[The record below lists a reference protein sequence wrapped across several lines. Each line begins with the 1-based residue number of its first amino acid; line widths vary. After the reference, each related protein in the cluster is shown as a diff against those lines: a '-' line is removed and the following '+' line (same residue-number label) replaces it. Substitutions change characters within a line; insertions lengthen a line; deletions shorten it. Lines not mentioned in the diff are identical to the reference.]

1 MVKIMKITEI
11 SNYLLSE
18 IQKGN
23 IKSALIFSHHRPDG
37 DTIGSATAL
46 SMALTLLGVENKI
59 VCDGFVPTKYKFLKC
74 SDNYV
79 YPYQVTKKYDVHISV
94 DCSVESM
101 FGDAYSLYISNKNT
115 INIDH
120 HISNSRYASKN
131 YVENTGACCEILY
144 EFIKL
149 LNVTIN
155 VDIATS
161 LMTGI
166 VTDTGN
172 FSHSNVTNNTM
183 KIAYELFSIGA
194 SLHVITKNVF
204 NTQSKERAK
213 LYAKVISN
221 MRYLLNGKMT
231 VLVITLNDIKEA
243 NGDVSMT
250 EGFID
255 FALSIDTCE
264 VAVSILQINDKSYKI
279 SFRSK
284 GKVNVNEVASLY
296 GGGGHILASG
306 AMMNGYLEDI
316 IDKLAYNV
324 KQRL

>member
-1 MVKIMKITEI
+1 M
-11 SNYLLSE
+11 SE
-18 IQKGN
+18 IKVIRETKDISKIN
-23 IKSALIFSHHRPDG
+23 ISDTTVFGMDVEKFLDALPEEPLFDLVVTSPPYN
-37 DTIGSATAL
+37 IGKEY
-46 SMALTLLGVENKI
+46 ENK
-59 VCDGFVPTKYKFLKC
+59 
-74 SDNYV
+74 
-79 YPYQVTKKYDVHISV
+79 V
-94 DCSVESM
+94 DLC
-101 FGDAYSLYISNKNT
+101 
-115 INIDH
+115 IDH

-155 VDIATS
+155 ADIATS